1 MCTDSSK
8 GDIDLPTGKVAQFK
22 LVTQTGLQQI
32 LQIVIFLLIYDNYI
46 LVETHSSH
54 ELYTVPIS
62 VTKLWTKYSLPE
74 QHSTLLNCFPPL

>member
-32 LQIVIFLLIYDNYI
+32 LQIVIFLLIYGN
-46 LVETHSSH
+46 
-54 ELYTVPIS
+54 
-62 VTKLWTKYSLPE
+62 YSLK
-74 QHSTLLNCFPPL
+74 HTLLMRSTLYPNLYLSCGQSIVYLNNIVRF

>member
-22 LVTQTGLQQI
+22 RVTQTGLQQI
-32 LQIVIFLLIYDNYI
+32 LQIVIFWQL

-54 ELYTVPIS
+54 EVYTVSIFMQQIL
-62 VTKLWTKYSLPE
+62 KNHDIFAYIA
-74 QHSTLLNCFPPL
+74 H

>member
-8 GDIDLPTGKVAQFK
+8 GDIDLLTSKVAQFK

-32 LQIVIFLLIYDNYI
+32 LKIVIFLLTYGNYI

-54 ELYTVPIS
+54 EVYTVSMSI
-62 VTKLWTKYSLPE
+62 TKLMDKA
-74 QHSTLLNCFPPL
+74 